1 MGHHGRRYGLQHRA
15 VRPVSAGLA
24 RRAAGYWW
32 SEKTGLQRSNRR
44 AQTFLTGYLGALLI
58 GWGSF
63 ISTPEASRC
72 PPRRPDGIRR
82 PPPGPSGAVPVMP
95 SHPGQSVSSVNRGEL
110 SQPPTAQSE
119 LSPKQPAQWAI
130 ECAGTDITLSYRE
143 PKEPCGSWSAPRD
156 KLH

>member
-1 MGHHGRRYGLQHRA
+1 MSVVTDYNTALYGPS
-15 VRPVSAGLA
+15 RPVQRAGRLA
-24 RRAAGYWW
+24 IGGQRRPAC
-32 SEKTGLQRSNRR
+32 SVLHRR
-44 AQTFLTGYLGALLI
+44 AQSFLTGSLGALLI

-82 PPPGPSGAVPVMP
+82 PPPGPSGAVPVVP